1 MKEFAADRET
11 AAAEARLEWLLLK
24 LHAES
29 LQRGSKLT
37 MPVLIGGTALRRAY
51 GLTRPSTDLDF
62 AVENEGEMKRLLRA
76 AKTIARRR
84 WPQAQMELRT
94 DDEEGRNLS
103 TTLRHRRLRFTE
115 QSLLLWMW
123 MWQVG

>member
-62 AVENEGEMKRLLRA
+62 AVENEGEMKRLLRVSARSVIDGRVFGLFDGRDA
-76 AKTIARRR
+76 A
-84 WPQAQMELRT
+84 L
-94 DDEEGRNLS
+94 G
-103 TTLRHRRLRFTE
+103 
-115 QSLLLWMW
+115 
-123 MWQVG
+123 